1 MFAFLV
7 AVTEA
12 KQQQQQRNWKEPSS
26 LRQKNPHLHH
36 EKKTHLSNKAFY
48 HRTYLKYMKDTATPK
63 RQLYTFQSLALYTM
77 EQMDFVMRLFIE
89 TIYKA
94 ALQCFI
100 NIHTYSYM
108 IIL

>member
-1 MFAFLV
+1 MI
-7 AVTEA
+7 
-12 KQQQQQRNWKEPSS
+12 
-26 LRQKNPHLHH
+26 
-36 EKKTHLSNKAFY
+36 
-48 HRTYLKYMKDTATPK
+48 DTATPK

-94 ALQCFI
+94 ALQYFI